1 MKKNITFKD
10 NYAISEVL
18 GGLFLLVIA
27 IVAFVFISEYFLPN
41 DNDHNTDVEII
52 VFVNSEG
59 EIVLQ
64 HMGGELISSYQVI
77 VYDEDGEVF
86 YTSIITDDDWEIGEE
101 RLPYLQFGLDELK
114 LSNDSECM
122 TVIVYLIEEDGS
134 KIQIFSGIICGNVE
148 QFPASPSPPSTP
160 TPPSYGDAM
169 LISSLGDNTTDEDL
183 YCFNYSLDPEINA
196 TSFIYNWNVDNNPIT
211 DIFMPFDTNNLIIS
225 KDYSGNEYNGSISG
239 STWTNEGI
247 LGGAYS
253 FDGID
258 DFISIPYC
266 FNGDYIGQIS
276 IETWIKTSS
285 DNIVIASYDLEKYW
299 QLSINDGKIVWSTTA
314 DDNTVEITGTTNVND
329 DIWHHIVVVYDFST
343 GNSEI
348 YIDGELDKSES
359 THNPG
364 DVLGDGST
372 PTGYI
377 ALGSGSTEDETIF
390 STSFEYLS
398 EENEWSKNGYRTTA
412 YWWEWYFFDR
422 LASDSITPRTG
433 SFSIGGSGDFDPRYA
448 AYDRNSI
455 DISEYSNVKVSVW
468 YSYKNTECADKIG
481 LYYWDGSN
489 WEAIF
494 EDLCPNIGDGHQ
506 LDWTY
511 AEAEIPEYIDDLTLE
526 FWWSTSQWREYVA
539 IDDLQITGTS
549 DQGVDNFSGLI
560 DDFKIYNRVLSDEQI
575 YQNYLCTKD
584 GLSDKSVIVSD
595 ETTVGQIW
603 RCDVTPNDST
613 QDDITVQSNSLQ
625 IIGYGGG

>member
-18 GGLFLLVIA
+18 GGLFLLVVA
-27 IVAFVFISEYFLPN
+27 IVAFVIISPYFLPN
-41 DNDHNTDVEII
+41 NNEHKTDVEII
-52 VFVNSEG
+52 VYVNSEG

-64 HMGGELISSYQVI
+64 HNGGQSISSYQII
-77 VYDEDGEVF
+77 VYDDEGEVY
-86 YTSIITDDDWEIGEE
+86 YTSTIIDDDWVIGEE

-114 LSNDSECM
+114 LSNSSECM
-122 TVIVYLIEEDGS
+122 NVIVYQLEEEGS
-134 KIQIFSGIICGNVE
+134 KIQIFDGIICGNVDRI
-148 QFPASPSPPSTP
+148 PATPPPPSPPI
-160 TPPSYGDAM
+160 PPSYGDAM
-169 LISSLGDNTTDEDL
+169 LISSLGDNTSDEDL
-183 YCFNYSLDPEINA
+183 YCFNYTLTPEINA
-196 TSFIYNWNVDNNPIT
+196 TSFIYSWNIDNNPIT
-211 DIFMPFDTNNLIIS
+211 DLFMSFDTNNSVIS
-225 KDYSGNEYNGSISG
+225 RDYSGNENNGSISG
-239 STWTNEGI
+239 STWTDEGI
-247 LGGAYS
+247 IGGAYS
-253 FDGID
+253 FDGIN
-258 DFISIPYC
+258 DFISLPYC

-276 IETWIKTSS
+276 IESWIKTSY
-285 DNIVIASYDLEKYW
+285 DNVVIASYLEKYW
-299 QLSINDGKIVWSTTA
+299 QLAINNGKIVWSTTA
-314 DDNTVEITGTTNVND
+314 NDNTVEINGVTSVSD

-348 YIDGELDKSES
+348 YIDGKLDKSES

-377 ALGSGSTEDETIF
+377 GLGSVSTENEIIF
-390 STSFEYLS
+390 STSFEDIS
-398 EENEWSKNGYRTTA
+398 EEDEWSENDYRTTA

-433 SFSIGGSGDFDPRYA
+433 SFSIGGSGDFDPRFA

-455 DISEYSNVKVSVW
+455 NISEYSNVKVSVW
-468 YSYKNTECADKIG
+468 YSYKNTECTDEIG
-481 LYYWDGSN
+481 LYYWDGSG
-489 WEAIF
+489 WEPIF
-494 EDLCPNIGDGHQ
+494 EDFCPDVGEGNQ

-511 AEAEIPEYIDDLTLE
+511 AEANIPDSIDELTLE
-526 FWWSTSQWREYVA
+526 LLWSTSQWREYVA

-549 DQGVDNFSGLI
+549 DQGIDNFSGLI

-613 QDDITVQSNSLQ
+613 QDDSTVQSNSLQ